1 MNIGRLKLKPK
12 GASSGKNS
20 SPSSSLVAAEASTAN
35 SRSSSTS
42 HLSPRLPASTK
53 SATSKSV
60 SSTVASSVRFKLE
73 DEILGSV
80 SSASGATSHDNDDSL
95 EIMEEI
101 ETQDEES
108 GSIREEG
115 GDDGTSSVS
124 EKVVPLN
131 VGRPKTAATTAVA
144 TGSSKKR
151 QLFDIDDDEPE
162 LELGGGG
169 GKFDIDELQ
178 LSGDQIAVHFQ
189 PEEGEE
195 EEESEGD
202 FGVRLAN
209 KKKLMQQNHD
219 VDSLEQILNDIES
232 GSEGVE
238 APAPVQKE
246 LSPLNDDDVLINNS
260 KVSLNALKKLQ
271 KQSHVHENNNSGDNS
286 LNTTNDISE
295 LARDT
300 ESDRVASDRSEGK
313 MSSSEGRSKSVDGS
327 TGGSESRGGEDK
339 PFASLG
345 ALKFEEEGDDRDQ
358 EDNSIEEIVM
368 SNPSVV
374 ASSSVAN
381 EASSFEE
388 NVTGSE
394 FDKSKEV
401 RGQSSPEEVG
411 SEDLKEKILTSSKS
425 FEEVKSQHELEVP
438 SDKLV
443 EDDKA
448 TAVKQME
455 KVTEFKEALEDIS
468 EESEPTLTT
477 SNHSGSKPTT
487 DDEQSRPFVVLEKGK
502 EMRRI
507 LDENIFQKQLSIGST
522 IYEDNKENIPDSLSL
537 NKSIDFNSVVSLNMF
552 QAMQLEMKELRE
564 IIANKEADSFS
575 RRESLKEPRPD
586 SLKDNQRSDSNSL
599 ATNSTEYRPLNE
611 EPPAQKDHTSNVY
624 RWVEILAEKL
634 QESLQDRDRLQA
646 EVDKQA
652 EEINQ
657 IRKQLTENVEAI
669 RGRPHWMRDQEST
682 GQRISEISIDLVSE
696 TDDALS
702 DFPDM
707 YEERSNRNSRERQLD
722 LNLDIDYSEQNPLHI
737 PTAPMTKQLEQFRKY
752 LSPDELRLF
761 NMVQGKFDD
770 YINLE
775 MHKLKSTHEDES
787 KVLQERL
794 EAEKNEREAEVS
806 RLRQMLTNVKSGS
819 TEIVDLRT
827 ELEARHT
834 QEMADLRTYF
844 EKKCVELEK
853 QYSEEVFSMHSRRVS
868 ANDTVSD
875 ISDQEE
881 FPEENG
887 GYQSKHTSPKRKLK
901 EEIYLSPTHHKI
913 TPTTID
919 TAGEGSADEVMEVVA
934 EVEKDIQ
941 MNPDQLNQFYKTKIA
956 DLRRKHD
963 ADMKL
968 LQERLKYFEDKE
980 ASEEFI
986 LNTEAPV
993 VSANASHLTTQ
1004 TKPPPPKTPSTTST
1018 NVVTPTNN
1026 NINPTTTADAGTE
1039 PSDDLHEIISDYERR
1054 LQEQVALARQDVL
1067 RELEVQIQALLTDTV
1082 VEDSHWPPELVLLRE
1097 KFTAKSQ
1104 LEIAQLEIKHE
1115 EEMAKVKADFEKQL
1129 QWKLKRQSTFDSTRD
1144 LDKIISER
1152 DNLRELSS
1160 TLRSVLG
1167 ELVKYVTVCEDDL
1180 NATLIGELHKHG
1192 IAVAAGGDETL
1203 DGTLAVDLNETGAS
1217 TCSTG
1222 RKLHKFTPDVS
1233 GLASI
1238 IEDPSLLHY
1247 VSKEE
1252 TGRSSLNLDECL
1264 ERLRLEAVHL
1274 LKLSEKVTRKAD
1286 TKDEDLDK
1294 ASVKSDSC
1302 EEEDGLK
1309 RGGNSRKDGA
1319 STRSFDENMVREVEG
1334 VVPKLQ
1340 TATSSLPTDLTTV
1353 QSSGELNIQLHELRN
1368 RLLKT
1373 EDEKRLLETELADT
1387 LTRHN
1392 SLVLE
1397 LNETKQH
1404 LLELNSQRVE
1414 FSEGYGTNALIP
1426 CTHQPSNSFVELL
1439 DRSKHVLSS
1448 ASDNTVDNAAAANL
1462 LQLVEDFCREG
1473 ERYMDDGKREK
1484 VDLQSQIEAADKQ
1497 LKATRMFLEEQ
1508 AIEREQERDEFVKEI
1523 QRLKTQLREKDKDK
1537 VSFER
1542 ATKEEGFLCDSCS
1555 CDIDNREIIVKLEAV
1570 ELQSKELG
1578 AHLAERDDRI
1588 RKLEAD
1594 LKDSI
1599 DKGFTLREIITELES
1614 QIDGKS
1620 VNEHVLDSK
1629 IKELEHYI
1637 NAQNRQN
1644 ESLHQEMES
1653 MKTDLAVRG
1662 YDDKIAKLEEELR
1675 QSRPSVEQSLV
1686 LEALT
1691 VQLRDIEE
1699 TLERKTKNLETLHSN
1714 SAASLVC
1721 SSPSED
1727 ISMNQDSPLHLR
1739 KKSNESGTGSSGGG
1753 GEVSQPPVAL
1763 PVDEVQRIFDKLHR
1777 HTRVEEVAIKRIND
1791 LEMQIGGVRTSYA
1804 ELQHERDVL
1813 QERMSEQSLKI
1824 TTLQSKLDEQRMR
1837 AEELH
1842 RQGTSHL
1849 TVRVHDLQEELVN
1862 LRETLHTRD
1871 KQIDNLKNFLENSRQ
1886 VIERQEKEL
1895 AMTQASNDRSQFEIK
1910 LEAELQA
1917 KTDEVQQL
1925 KHKIQHE
1932 MINKVALPDLMETML
1947 ADKND
1952 EIDQLREKLN
1962 QLQQTPVAVATK
1974 DNDDNARTL
1983 SDIVSITDCDESAD
1997 MVMRR
2002 APEQSEA
2009 GAGLFPPPL
2018 PHSIPMMLW
2027 TDFCV
2032 LTIKDVSNS
2041 LFHSKDPLQTAAT
2054 TPAGTATTPLL
2065 APQLPQ
2071 PSFFAAPPPAQPNPP
2086 TTFDGHFFQDLSA
2099 AFPRPTTST
2108 GTPEFLPR
2116 QINFSLVDSAESRGR
2131 GVFREPAFIEEIR
2144 EEEVKGGRLEN
2155 ELESLKLSLDRVTS
2169 EREGA
2174 AKKLQEK
2181 VDEIADLQVE
2191 LGARNKMYEDLLGE
2205 RKELKEEL
2213 ERVKAALDELEPL
2226 TVQLE
2231 VKEKE
2236 LREVVEQ
2243 LERSEKEVA
2252 EVNSLRASLAEEL
2265 GDRTKESAELKAERE
2280 KSQLLL
2286 STLKQQIESL
2296 NKTIGHK
2303 DELVS
2308 KLEKDI
2314 LNYSKNEEKYLEQ
2327 LKSLDAKETEL
2338 KIVQGNYKDRLHE
2351 IEMLN
2356 EDNRFLNEDINRLKS
2371 ELAKSSSA
2379 GSTSNV
2385 SYVQFL
2391 KQNCEKFE
2399 EELRETKVLLT
2410 EKMLALERV
2419 RIELT
2424 SSQHD
2429 AEELK
2434 SQLKQK
2440 EMIMQQIGDDGN
2452 SLHEAL
2458 SGIQSKMQDKL
2469 REEQERSAT
2478 LQAEIERLKVQLQR
2492 SDNSSSPKPFSVE
2505 EIAEQLEKELNYS
2518 AQLDSSIMKA
2528 IESDDVQSE
2537 DDAQRQPKY
2546 KQFNKVEDLRQ
2557 QLQLEVDKATKLQ
2570 ELLEAEK
2577 HNSNAIQMQDAEI
2590 IEAMRLRLEAAI
2602 ENEGALQKLL
2612 SDERNKNDRLSTLV
2626 AGVQRTKSFD
2636 NYLLMKTKSSPHES
2650 PSRRLNRSNEFESE
2664 VVARLESEIK
2674 FLTAQNER
2682 ERERAADSQRVL
2694 ERERSRF
2701 EKEISD
2707 RNEHGEQVKRELVRV
2722 TKEKERLEVELD
2734 HEQEKLMLA
2743 HREIESLEKRIG
2755 ALQES
2760 ESMRSI
2766 RRERVSGANSL
2777 EFQELRARLD
2787 HVEQERNLLQ
2797 DAVQSLRTEVE
2808 RRKHREAKLTEAL
2821 SKENSLLEAGQ
2832 GTAVPEE
2839 FLTKLKDLNR
2849 MLESNAR
2856 ENHQQA
2862 ETLRLMMDERKA
2874 LQQRIQE
2881 LERYSL
2887 HPGQYNRD
2895 DLEER
2900 ANHLFGKYLRSES
2913 HRKALVH
2920 QKRYLQI
2927 VLATNEENELKALQ
2941 LLTAQGL
2948 TPNPPAPTSPKHR
2961 RSFRAV
2967 VTAVIA
2973 IERMRFIVR
2982 KWQGGRRVC
2991 AKAIFSQQFTP
3002 RRTQSASTNLW
3013 ARSPNSHFAEYSR
3026 AAAPHSQ
3033 VYSGHYLRL
3042 PEQQQLLMNGDLR
3055 EKLEEQYNRSN
3066 VNR

>member
-1 MNIGRLKLKPK
+1 MMGC
-12 GASSGKNS
+12 
-20 SPSSSLVAAEASTAN
+20 LVC
-35 SRSSSTS
+35 
-42 HLSPRLPASTK
+42 
-53 SATSKSV
+53 
-60 SSTVASSVRFKLE
+60 
-73 DEILGSV
+73 
-80 SSASGATSHDNDDSL
+80 SGAT
-95 EIMEEI
+95 
-101 ETQDEES
+101 
-108 GSIREEG
+108 
-115 GDDGTSSVS
+115 
-124 EKVVPLN
+124 
-131 VGRPKTAATTAVA
+131 
-144 TGSSKKR
+144 
-151 QLFDIDDDEPE
+151 
-162 LELGGGG
+162 
-169 GKFDIDELQ
+169 
-178 LSGDQIAVHFQ
+178 
-189 PEEGEE
+189 
-195 EEESEGD
+195 
-202 FGVRLAN
+202 
-209 KKKLMQQNHD
+209 
-219 VDSLEQILNDIES
+219 
-232 GSEGVE
+232 
-238 APAPVQKE
+238 
-246 LSPLNDDDVLINNS
+246 
-260 KVSLNALKKLQ
+260 
-271 KQSHVHENNNSGDNS
+271 
-286 LNTTNDISE
+286 
-295 LARDT
+295 
-300 ESDRVASDRSEGK
+300 
-313 MSSSEGRSKSVDGS
+313 
-327 TGGSESRGGEDK
+327 
-339 PFASLG
+339 
-345 ALKFEEEGDDRDQ
+345 
-358 EDNSIEEIVM
+358 
-368 SNPSVV
+368 
-374 ASSSVAN
+374 
-381 EASSFEE
+381 
-388 NVTGSE
+388 
-394 FDKSKEV
+394 
-401 RGQSSPEEVG
+401 
-411 SEDLKEKILTSSKS
+411 
-425 FEEVKSQHELEVP
+425 
-438 SDKLV
+438 
-443 EDDKA
+443 
-448 TAVKQME
+448 
-455 KVTEFKEALEDIS
+455 
-468 EESEPTLTT
+468 
-477 SNHSGSKPTT
+477 
-487 DDEQSRPFVVLEKGK
+487 
-502 EMRRI
+502 
-507 LDENIFQKQLSIGST
+507 
-522 IYEDNKENIPDSLSL
+522 
-537 NKSIDFNSVVSLNMF
+537 
-552 QAMQLEMKELRE
+552 
-564 IIANKEADSFS
+564 
-575 RRESLKEPRPD
+575 
-586 SLKDNQRSDSNSL
+586 
-599 ATNSTEYRPLNE
+599 
-611 EPPAQKDHTSNVY
+611 
-624 RWVEILAEKL
+624 
-634 QESLQDRDRLQA
+634 
-646 EVDKQA
+646 
-652 EEINQ
+652 
-657 IRKQLTENVEAI
+657 
-669 RGRPHWMRDQEST
+669 EST
-682 GQRISEISIDLVSE
+682 
-696 TDDALS
+696 
-702 DFPDM
+702 
-707 YEERSNRNSRERQLD
+707 
-722 LNLDIDYSEQNPLHI
+722 
-737 PTAPMTKQLEQFRKY
+737 
-752 LSPDELRLF
+752 
-761 NMVQGKFDD
+761 
-770 YINLE
+770 
-775 MHKLKSTHEDES
+775 
-787 KVLQERL
+787 
-794 EAEKNEREAEVS
+794 
-806 RLRQMLTNVKSGS
+806 
-819 TEIVDLRT
+819 
-827 ELEARHT
+827 
-834 QEMADLRTYF
+834 
-844 EKKCVELEK
+844 
-853 QYSEEVFSMHSRRVS
+853 
-868 ANDTVSD
+868 
-875 ISDQEE
+875 
-881 FPEENG
+881 
-887 GYQSKHTSPKRKLK
+887 
-901 EEIYLSPTHHKI
+901 
-913 TPTTID
+913 
-919 TAGEGSADEVMEVVA
+919 
-934 EVEKDIQ
+934 
-941 MNPDQLNQFYKTKIA
+941 
-956 DLRRKHD
+956 
-963 ADMKL
+963 
-968 LQERLKYFEDKE
+968 
-980 ASEEFI
+980 
-986 LNTEAPV
+986 
-993 VSANASHLTTQ
+993 
-1004 TKPPPPKTPSTTST
+1004 
-1018 NVVTPTNN
+1018 
-1026 NINPTTTADAGTE
+1026 
-1039 PSDDLHEIISDYERR
+1039 
-1054 LQEQVALARQDVL
+1054 
-1067 RELEVQIQALLTDTV
+1067 
-1082 VEDSHWPPELVLLRE
+1082 
-1097 KFTAKSQ
+1097 
-1104 LEIAQLEIKHE
+1104 
-1115 EEMAKVKADFEKQL
+1115 
-1129 QWKLKRQSTFDSTRD
+1129 
-1144 LDKIISER
+1144 
-1152 DNLRELSS
+1152 
-1160 TLRSVLG
+1160 
-1167 ELVKYVTVCEDDL
+1167 
-1180 NATLIGELHKHG
+1180 
-1192 IAVAAGGDETL
+1192 
-1203 DGTLAVDLNETGAS
+1203 
-1217 TCSTG
+1217 
-1222 RKLHKFTPDVS
+1222 
-1233 GLASI
+1233 
-1238 IEDPSLLHY
+1238 
-1247 VSKEE
+1247 
-1252 TGRSSLNLDECL
+1252 
-1264 ERLRLEAVHL
+1264 
-1274 LKLSEKVTRKAD
+1274 
-1286 TKDEDLDK
+1286 
-1294 ASVKSDSC
+1294 
-1302 EEEDGLK
+1302 
-1309 RGGNSRKDGA
+1309 
-1319 STRSFDENMVREVEG
+1319 
-1334 VVPKLQ
+1334 
-1340 TATSSLPTDLTTV
+1340 
-1353 QSSGELNIQLHELRN
+1353 
-1368 RLLKT
+1368 
-1373 EDEKRLLETELADT
+1373 
-1387 LTRHN
+1387 
-1392 SLVLE
+1392 
-1397 LNETKQH
+1397 
-1404 LLELNSQRVE
+1404 
-1414 FSEGYGTNALIP
+1414 
-1426 CTHQPSNSFVELL
+1426 
-1439 DRSKHVLSS
+1439 
-1448 ASDNTVDNAAAANL
+1448 
-1462 LQLVEDFCREG
+1462 
-1473 ERYMDDGKREK
+1473 
-1484 VDLQSQIEAADKQ
+1484 
-1497 LKATRMFLEEQ
+1497 
-1508 AIEREQERDEFVKEI
+1508 
-1523 QRLKTQLREKDKDK
+1523 
-1537 VSFER
+1537 
-1542 ATKEEGFLCDSCS
+1542 
-1555 CDIDNREIIVKLEAV
+1555 
-1570 ELQSKELG
+1570 
-1578 AHLAERDDRI
+1578 
-1588 RKLEAD
+1588 
-1594 LKDSI
+1594 
-1599 DKGFTLREIITELES
+1599 
-1614 QIDGKS
+1614 
-1620 VNEHVLDSK
+1620 
-1629 IKELEHYI
+1629 
-1637 NAQNRQN
+1637 
-1644 ESLHQEMES
+1644 
-1653 MKTDLAVRG
+1653 
-1662 YDDKIAKLEEELR
+1662 
-1675 QSRPSVEQSLV
+1675 
-1686 LEALT
+1686 
-1691 VQLRDIEE
+1691 
-1699 TLERKTKNLETLHSN
+1699 
-1714 SAASLVC
+1714 
-1721 SSPSED
+1721 
-1727 ISMNQDSPLHLR
+1727 
-1739 KKSNESGTGSSGGG
+1739 
-1753 GEVSQPPVAL
+1753 
-1763 PVDEVQRIFDKLHR
+1763 
-1777 HTRVEEVAIKRIND
+1777 
-1791 LEMQIGGVRTSYA
+1791 
-1804 ELQHERDVL
+1804 
-1813 QERMSEQSLKI
+1813 
-1824 TTLQSKLDEQRMR
+1824 
-1837 AEELH
+1837 
-1842 RQGTSHL
+1842 
-1849 TVRVHDLQEELVN
+1849 
-1862 LRETLHTRD
+1862 
-1871 KQIDNLKNFLENSRQ
+1871 
-1886 VIERQEKEL
+1886 
-1895 AMTQASNDRSQFEIK
+1895 
-1910 LEAELQA
+1910 
-1917 KTDEVQQL
+1917 
-1925 KHKIQHE
+1925 
-1932 MINKVALPDLMETML
+1932 
-1947 ADKND
+1947 
-1952 EIDQLREKLN
+1952 
-1962 QLQQTPVAVATK
+1962 
-1974 DNDDNARTL
+1974 
-1983 SDIVSITDCDESAD
+1983 
-1997 MVMRR
+1997 
-2002 APEQSEA
+2002 
-2009 GAGLFPPPL
+2009 
-2018 PHSIPMMLW
+2018 
-2027 TDFCV
+2027 
-2032 LTIKDVSNS
+2032 DVSNS

-2054 TPAGTATTPLL
+2054 TPAGTATSPLL
-2065 APQLPQ
+2065 ASGAPQLPQ
-2071 PSFFAAPPPAQPNPP
+2071 PSFFAVPPPAQPNPP

-2144 EEEVKGGRLEN
+2144 EEGEEVKGRLEN

-2252 EVNSLRASLAEEL
+2252 EVNLLRASLAEEL
-2265 GDRTKESAELKAERE
+2265 EQHTKESAGLKAERE

-2338 KIVQGNYKDRLHE
+2338 KIVQGNYKDRLRE

-2440 EMIMQQIGDDGN
+2440 EMVMQQIGDDGN

-2546 KQFNKVEDLRQ
+2546 KQFNQAEDLRQ

-2602 ENEGALQKLL
+2602 ENEGTLQKLL

-2948 TPNPPAPTSPKHR
+2948 TPNPPEPTSPKNR

>member
-12 GASSGKNS
+12 GASGGSKNS
-20 SPSSSLVAAEASTAN
+20 SPSSSLMSTTPGQAAAEVSVA
-35 SRSSSTS
+35 SRSSS
-42 HLSPRLPASTK
+42 HLSRLPASK
-53 SATSKSV
+53 SATTTSKS
-60 SSTVASSVRFKLE
+60 SNVASLSQPQSVRFKLE
-73 DEILGSV
+73 DEILGSL
-80 SSASGATSHDNDDSL
+80 SSISTSGSASHDNDDSL

-108 GSIREEG
+108 GSKRQEDY
-115 GDDGTSSVS
+115 GDDGTSSIS
-124 EKVVPLN
+124 ENVIPLN
-131 VGRPKTAATTAVA
+131 VGRPKAADA
-144 TGSSKKR
+144 SCSKKR
-151 QLFDIDDDEPE
+151 QLFDIADDDPE
-162 LELGGGG
+162 LELG

-189 PEEGEE
+189 TEQDEEQ
-195 EEESEGD
+195 ESDDD
-202 FGVRLAN
+202 FGVKLAN

-219 VDSLEQILNDIES
+219 VDSLEQILNDIETPER
-232 GSEGVE
+232 GSEQVE
-238 APAPVQKE
+238 SQPAVQKE
-246 LSPLNDDDVLINNS
+246 LSPLNEDDVLINNS
-260 KVSLNALKKLQ
+260 KVSLNSLKKLQ
-271 KQSHVHENNNSGDNS
+271 KQSHVHDNNNSGENS

-300 ESDRVASDRSEGK
+300 ESDRVNSDRSEGK
-313 MSSSEGRSKSVDGS
+313 MSSEGRSKSVDDLSGR
-327 TGGSESRGGEDK
+327 SESGR
-339 PFASLG
+339 PFVSLG
-345 ALKFEEEGDDRDQ
+345 ALKFNENDREQ

-368 SNPSVV
+368 SNHSIV

-401 RGQSSPEEVG
+401 HSAQSSPEEG
-411 SEDLKEKILTSSKS
+411 SEDLKEKILTASKS

-438 SDKLV
+438 SDKV
-443 EDDKA
+443 DDDKA

-468 EESEPTLTT
+468 EESEPTLTN
-477 SNHSGSKPTT
+477 SNHSGSKPNT
-487 DDEQSRPFVVLEKGK
+487 DDEQSRPFVVLDKGK

-522 IYEDNKENIPDSLSL
+522 IYEDNKENIPESLSL
-537 NKSIDFNSVVSLNMF
+537 NKSLDFNSVVSLNMF
-552 QAMQLEMKELRE
+552 QAIQLEVKELRE

-599 ATNSTEYRPLNE
+599 ATNSTEYRPLND
-611 EPPAQKDHTSNVY
+611 EPPVSKDPTSNVY

-634 QESLQDRDRLQA
+634 QESLQDRDRLQT

-737 PTAPMTKQLEQFRKY
+737 PTTPMTKQLEQFRKY
-752 LSPDELRLF
+752 LSPEELRLF
-761 NMVQGKFDD
+761 NMVQSKFDD

-775 MHKLKSTHEDES
+775 MHKLKTNHDDES
-787 KVLQERL
+787 KILQERL
-794 EAEKNEREAEVS
+794 EAEKNEREAEVG

-819 TEIVDLRT
+819 TEIVDLRN

-868 ANDTVSD
+868 NDTVSD

-919 TAGEGSADEVMEVVA
+919 TAGEGSADEVMELVT
-934 EVEKDIQ
+934 EVEKDIL
-941 MNPDQLNQFYKTKIA
+941 MNPDQLNQFYKAKIA
-956 DLRRKHD
+956 ELRRKHD
-963 ADMKL
+963 ADVKQ

-980 ASEEFI
+980 ANEELI
-986 LNTEAPV
+986 LNIEAPNA
-993 VSANASHLTTQ
+993 SANASHLTTQ
-1004 TKPPPPKTPSTTST
+1004 ATSSPPKPPSTSVTANVAPTNINPSTTT
-1018 NVVTPTNN
+1018 
-1026 NINPTTTADAGTE
+1026 DAGTE

-1167 ELVKYVTVCEDDL
+1167 ELVKYVTICEDDL

-1192 IAVAAGGDETL
+1192 IVAGGDETL
-1203 DGTLAVDLNETGAS
+1203 NGTVLDLNETVVS
-1217 TCSTG
+1217 TCSTT
-1222 RKLHKFTPDVS
+1222 RKLLKFTPDVS
-1233 GLASI
+1233 GLVSI
-1238 IEDPSLLHY
+1238 IEDPSLLNY

-1252 TGRSSLNLDECL
+1252 PGNSSLNLDDCL
-1264 ERLRLEAVHL
+1264 ERLRSEAVHL
-1274 LKLSEKVTRKAD
+1274 LKLSEKITQKPD

-1309 RGGNSRKDGA
+1309 RGNSNRKDDCGGA
-1319 STRSFDENMVREVEG
+1319 STRSFDDNMVREMEG
-1334 VVPKLQ
+1334 VAKLQ
-1340 TATSSLPTDLTTV
+1340 AGTSSLPTDLAAI

-1373 EDEKRLLETELADT
+1373 EDEKRILENELADT
-1387 LTRHN
+1387 LSRHN

-1414 FSEGYGTNALIP
+1414 FSEGYGTNALLP
-1426 CTHQPSNSFVELL
+1426 CMLRQSNSFVELL
-1439 DRSKHVLSS
+1439 DRSKHLLSS
-1448 ASDNTVDNAAAANL
+1448 ASPENTVDNSAANL

-1497 LKATRMFLEEQ
+1497 LKATRLFLEEQ
-1508 AIEREQERDEFVKEI
+1508 AIEREHERDEFVKEI

-1555 CDIDNREIIVKLEAV
+1555 CDIDNREIIVKLEAA
-1570 ELQSKELG
+1570 EQQSKDLG
-1578 AHLAERDDRI
+1578 VQLVERDERI

-1599 DKGFTLREIITELES
+1599 DKGFTLREIITELET
-1614 QIDGKS
+1614 QIDSKS
-1620 VNEHVLDSK
+1620 VNEHVLDAK
-1629 IKELEHYI
+1629 IKELEQYI

-1686 LEALT
+1686 MEALT

-1699 TLERKTKNLETLHSN
+1699 TLDRKTKNLETLHSN

-1727 ISMNQDSPLHLR
+1727 ISMNQDSPLHRR
-1739 KKSNESGTGSSGGG
+1739 KKSNESSETIGADQT
-1753 GEVSQPPVAL
+1753 PVAL

-1791 LEMQIGGVRTSYA
+1791 LEMQIGSVRTGYA

-1849 TVRVHDLQEELVN
+1849 TVKVHDLQEELVN
-1862 LRETLHTRD
+1862 LREKLHTRD

-1895 AMTQASNDRSQFEIK
+1895 AMNQASNDRSQFEIK
-1910 LEAELQA
+1910 LEAELKA
-1917 KTDEVQQL
+1917 KTEEVQQL

-1962 QLQQTPVAVATK
+1962 ELQVQVQQIPAAAAK
-1974 DNDDNARTL
+1974 DDDNARTL

-2002 APEQSEA
+2002 APEHSE
-2009 GAGLFPPPL
+2009 GGFFPPPL
-2018 PHSIPMMLW
+2018 PHSIPMD
-2027 TDFCV
+2027 T
-2032 LTIKDVSNS
+2032 SNS
-2041 LFHSKDPLQTAAT
+2041 LFQSKDGLQMTTTT
-2054 TPAGTATTPLL
+2054 TPAIQNKTSPLL
-2065 APQLPQ
+2065 TGSSGPQLAQ
-2071 PSFFAAPPPAQPNPP
+2071 PSFFTAPQNPP
-2086 TTFDGHFFQDLSA
+2086 TFDGHFFQDLSA

-2131 GVFREPAFIEEIR
+2131 FREPAYIEEIR
-2144 EEEVKGGRLEN
+2144 EEELKAAVAGEKKLSDITENASGEDRGKLEN

-2169 EREGA
+2169 EKEDA

-2191 LGARNKMYEDLLGE
+2191 LAARNKMYEDLLLE

-2213 ERVKAALDELEPL
+2213 EKVKANLKELEPL
-2226 TVQLE
+2226 AVQLE
-2231 VKEKE
+2231 MKESKLNE
-2236 LREVVEQ
+2236 VIEKLSKSEQEMAQVNLLRENLTEELEQ
-2243 LERSEKEVA
+2243 NTNESAV
-2252 EVNSLRASLAEEL
+2252 LRAEQQ
-2265 GDRTKESAELKAERE
+2265 KN
-2280 KSQLLL
+2280 QLLL
-2286 STLKQQIESL
+2286 SALKQQIESL

-2303 DELVS
+2303 DELMS

-2327 LKSLDAKETEL
+2327 LKSLDSKETEL
-2338 KIVQGNYKDRLHE
+2338 KIMQGNYKDRLHE
-2351 IEMLN
+2351 IDMLN
-2356 EDNRFLNEDINRLKS
+2356 EDNRFLNEDINRLKD
-2371 ELAKSSSA
+2371 ELAKNSSTA
-2379 GSTSNV
+2379 STSNV

-2399 EELRETKVLLT
+2399 EELRETKIILT
-2410 EKMLALERV
+2410 EKMLALERI

-2424 SSQHD
+2424 SSQQD
-2429 AEELK
+2429 AEELRNR
-2434 SQLKQK
+2434 LKEK
-2440 EMIMQQIGDDGN
+2440 EIIMQQIGDDGN

-2458 SGIQSKMQDKL
+2458 SSIQSKMQEKL
-2469 REEQERSAT
+2469 REEQERNAT
-2478 LQAEIERLKVQLQR
+2478 LQTEIDRLKIQLQR

-2537 DDAQRQPKY
+2537 DDVQHQPKF
-2546 KQFNKVEDLRQ
+2546 KQFNQVEELRQ
-2557 QLQLEVDKATKLQ
+2557 QLQMEEDKANKLQ

-2602 ENEGALQKLL
+2602 ENEEALQKLL
-2612 SDERNKNDRLSTLV
+2612 AEEKNKNDRLSTLM

-2636 NYLLMKTKSSPHES
+2636 NYLLMKTKSPHES

-2664 VVARLESEIK
+2664 MVMRLESEIK

-2694 ERERSRF
+2694 ERERNRF

-2707 RNEHGEQVKRELVRV
+2707 RNEHGEQVKKELLRV

-2743 HREIESLEKRIG
+2743 HREIESLEKRLS

-2766 RRERVSGANSL
+2766 RRERVSGINSL
-2777 EFQELRARLD
+2777 EFQELRTRLE

-2832 GTAVPEE
+2832 AVPEE
-2839 FLTKLKDLNR
+2839 FLSKLKDLNR

-2887 HPGQYNRD
+2887 HGSAPTQYNRD

-2927 VLATNEENELKALQ
+2927 VLATNEENEMKALQ
-2941 LLTAQGL
+2941 LLNAHGL
-2948 TPNPPAPTSPKHR
+2948 GPKSLEQSNSSPKH

-3013 ARSPNSHFAEYSR
+3013 ARSPNSHFAEFSR
-3026 AAAPHSQ
+3026 VVPPQSGQ

-3042 PEQQQLLMNGDLR
+3042 PETQQLLMSGDLR